1 MVIEYTLLTLVLALV
16 YGLVT
21 KFLPD
26 FPLSQ
31 EVFYTFV
38 IYVLAKLGV
47 GVVGAPVRAFLS
59 GKFPRLF
66 AK

>member
-1 MVIEYTLLTLVLALV
+1 MVVEYTLLTLVLALV
-16 YGLVT
+16 YGLIT

-31 EVFYTFV
+31 EVFYTFM

-47 GVVGAPVRAFLS
+47 EVIGTPVRAFLAS
-59 GKFPRLF
+59 KLPRLF

>member
-1 MVIEYTLLTLVLALV
+1 MTVEYTLLTLVLALV

-26 FPLSQ
+26 FPLNQ
-31 EVFYTFV
+31 DVFYTFM

-47 GVVGAPVRAFLS
+47 GVVGAPVRAFLAS
-59 GKFPRLF
+59 KLPRLF

>member
-1 MVIEYTLLTLVLALV
+1 MTVEYTLLTLVLALV

-26 FPLSQ
+26 FPISQ
-31 EVFYTFV
+31 ELFYTLM

-47 GVVGAPVRAFLS
+47 AVVGTPVRILASKLT
-59 GKFPRLF
+59 RLF

>member
-1 MVIEYTLLTLVLALV
+1 MVVEYTLLTLVLALV

-31 EVFYTFV
+31 ELFYTLIV
-38 IYVLAKLGV
+38 YVLAKLGV
-47 GVVGAPVRAFLS
+47 AVVGAPVRAFLAS
-59 GKFPRLF
+59 KFPRLF